1 MVRATGKQTS
11 GGSNE
16 IMDGWG
22 KTTGS
27 FTAVK
32 A

>member
-1 MVRATGKQTS
+1 MATATGKQTS
-11 GGSNE
+11 GGSIE
-16 IMDGWG
+16 ITDGWG